1 MSNNILNDISKVYFG
16 KIVSEKLDPV
26 GQEDS
31 DIDNDGKKNTK
42 TDKYLLNRR
51 RKIGSVIK
59 TRKES
64 FSNWRDDLF
73 EIADL
78 VDNEQNKKQIKEKK
92 VNNKVEINPKMNTE
106 MIQIASELGGELIE
120 MVEIGEETDY
130 EREEKLRR
138 RRQKLLKLQA
148 KRKPISR
155 EKSDTLTKSS
165 DEIIKSLRKEEIDS
179 QSKKPTQQEPT
190 SQKPTSQKPTP
201 QELNLVRKQQQFKI
215 NALKQ
220 GKLPLHSEEYELDE
234 RHMTSVERRKE
245 EALGKKTSSAKKAMM
260 KQYGAEKGEKIYYA
274 WKRKKAMNEESKN
287 IYNYV
292 IETLIDNG
300 FAENFNFAENIVEHM
315 SDAWL
320 ESIIEGWKTISKG
333 AINQMSGGKG
343 LGSIKTGDTLNKA
356 RYTHK
361 KGEKPPSST
370 DLRKRLEAQAAE
382 AGSPKHR
389 GQTGGMSREY
399 SAAAADAMMGND
411 SGPAAKALKAG
422 DTSKARPHTQ
432 YYLDQMKKSKRTT
445 KDD

>member
-31 DIDNDGKKNTK
+31 DIDNDRKKNTK

-64 FSNWRDDLF
+64 LSNWRDDLF

-78 VDNEQNKKQIKEKK
+78 VDNEQNKKQIKEKE
-92 VNNKVEINPKMNTE
+92 VNNIVEINPTMNTE

-148 KRKPISR
+148 KRKQIPR
-155 EKSDTLTKSS
+155 EKSDTITKSP
-165 DEIIKSLRKEEIDS
+165 DEILKSLRKEEIDS

-190 SQKPTSQKPTP
+190 QQEPTP
-201 QELNLVRKQQQFKI
+201 QELINLVRKQQQFKI

-220 GKLPLHSEEYELDE
+220 GKLPLNTEEYELDE

-260 KQYGAEKGEKIYYA
+260 KEYGAEKGEKIYYA
-274 WKRKKAMNEESKN
+274 WKRKQAMREETEN
-287 IYNYV
+287 IYDYV
-292 IETLIDNG
+292 IETLVDNC
-300 FAENFNFAENIVEHM
+300 FAENFDSAENIVEHM

-320 ESIIEGWKTISKG
+320 ESIIEGWRPISKG

-343 LGSIKTGDTLNKA
+343 LGSIKTGDTLNRA
-356 RYTHK
+356 RFTHK

-432 YYLDQMKKSKRTT
+432 YYLDQMRRSTRTT
-445 KDD
+445 TGG

>member
-31 DIDNDGKKNTK
+31 DIDNDGKKNTN

-64 FSNWRDDLF
+64 LSNWRDDLF

-92 VNNKVEINPKMNTE
+92 VNNKVEINPKLNTE

-155 EKSDTLTKSS
+155 EKSDTLTKSP

-179 QSKKPTQQEPT
+179 QSKKQTQQEPT

-220 GKLPLHSEEYELDE
+220 GKLPLNSEEYELDE
-234 RHMTSVERRKE
+234 KIDVGANAGKTISDFVHSKNKTFKGDSKKQRIKRALGAYYGAQKE
-245 EALGKKTSSAKKAMM
+245 ET
-260 KQYGAEKGEKIYYA
+260 ET
-274 WKRKKAMNEESKN
+274 

-292 IETLIDNG
+292 IETLVDNC
-300 FAENFNFAENIVEHM
+300 FAENFDSAENIVEHM

-361 KGEKPPSST
+361 KGENPPSST

-399 SAAAADAMMGND
+399 SAAAADAMMGNN

-432 YYLDQMKKSKRTT
+432 YYLDQMKKSKRIT
-445 KDD
+445 KDN